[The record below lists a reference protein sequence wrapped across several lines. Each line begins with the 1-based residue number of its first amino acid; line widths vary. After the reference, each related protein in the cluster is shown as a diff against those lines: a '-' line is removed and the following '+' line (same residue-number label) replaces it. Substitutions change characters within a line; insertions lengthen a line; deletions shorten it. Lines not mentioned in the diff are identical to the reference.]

1 MDIDIGVMF
10 SAGERIKLERM
21 KREEII
27 NCHCGFREEDGL
39 MVQCELC
46 LCWQHALCH
55 NIEKVTDVSIGLFIN
70 CLSSE
75 WKNQGR
81 AVHSQSLCN
90 ANEALL
96 RFFLN

>member
-1 MDIDIGVMF
+1 
-10 SAGERIKLERM
+10 M

-55 NIEKVTDVSIGLFIN
+55 NIQREAEA
-70 CLSSE
+70 C
-75 WKNQGR
+75 
-81 AVHSQSLCN
+81 SL
-90 ANEALL
+90 LT
-96 RFFLN
+96 